1 VERLNRAKT
10 VYDATMENYADANL
24 FDDHELNSSKSS
36 AVVAGA
42 IVQSL
47 LTVQPAYKIIVDN
60 EPKPETYLITASQD
74 DNGILSIN
82 GRRQCI
88 IVCGQTTDTNTEI
101 LFKVLEYKAK
111 HNVSMPGLLAF
122 RDDESFT
129 PIDKSKIADMND
141 KLLAQLQSGVS
152 NLTVRIQGAIG
163 QTPAP
168 TVQPAVP
175 Q

>member
-1 VERLNRAKT
+1 MNRPKA
-10 VYDATMENYADANL
+10 VYDATLGEFSDANL
-24 FDDHELNSSKSS
+24 FDDHELNSSKS
-36 AVVAGA
+36 AALVAGA
-42 IVQSL
+42 IEQSL
-47 LTVQPAYKIIVDN
+47 VTVQPGYKIIVDN
-60 EPKPETYLITASQD
+60 EPKPDTYLITASQD
-74 DNGILSIN
+74 DNGLLSIN

-88 IVCGQTTDTNTEI
+88 IVCGQTTDSNTVI
-101 LFKVLEYKAK
+101 LYKVLEYKAK

-129 PIDKSKIADMND
+129 PINKSSVTDMNA
-141 KLLAQLQSGVS
+141 KLLVQLQAGVS

-168 TVQPAVP
+168 AVP

>member
-1 VERLNRAKT
+1 MPAK
-10 VYDATMENYADANL
+10 DAAAAIANAL
-24 FDDHELNSSKSS
+24 VTGQSK
-36 AVVAGA
+36 
-42 IVQSL
+42 
-47 LTVQPAYKIIVDN
+47 YKIAGDSS
-60 EPKPETYLITASQD
+60 PKPETYLILASQD
-74 DNGILSIN
+74 DNGLLSIN

-122 RDDESFT
+122 RDDESFS
-129 PIDKSKIADMND
+129 PINKSNVTDMNA
-141 KLLAQLQSGVS
+141 KLLVQLQAGVS

-168 TVQPAVP
+168 AVP